1 MTNIASIDIGSHTAR
16 LLISQNIGPPDL
28 FRPLY
33 RKRTYIHLAEGFD
46 KQGEGIITPEAVDRT
61 IEALGDFASLMK
73 QYDVNTPHAVS
84 TGVVRRAVNRDAF
97 LNRIHG
103 QTGLSV
109 RAISGEHEALL
120 TCKGVLHSLDME
132 EGPFCIFDLG
142 GGSTELI
149 FGEREDT
156 FVTSVP
162 LGTIVLTH
170 AFLRADPPDAH
181 EIEALSAYIDEVLKD
196 AVRKE
201 ARDGKHHLL
210 VGTGGTVTTL
220 AAMIYTID
228 GKEIRPERINGLI
241 VEKKQIEDILR
252 HLRPL
257 SIAERMGL
265 RGLDRGRADV
275 ILAGVM
281 VVLRILHFFRSQQMT
296 VSLSDLLEGIL
307 VAYLR
312 GEEYE

>member
-28 FRPLY
+28 FRPLC

-46 KQGEGIITPEAVDRT
+46 NRGEGTITPEAVDRT
-61 IEALGDFASLMK
+61 LEALGDFVSLMK
-73 QYDVNTPHAVS
+73 RYDVNTTHAVS
-84 TGVVRRAVNRDAF
+84 TGVVRRAINRNAF

-103 QTGLSV
+103 QTGISV

-120 TCKGVLHSLDME
+120 TCKGVLHSLAME

-149 FGEREDT
+149 FGGPEDT
-156 FVTSVP
+156 SVTSIP
-162 LGTIVLTH
+162 LGTVVLTH
-170 AFLRADPPDAH
+170 TFLRSDPPDTH
-181 EIEALSAYIDEVLKD
+181 ETEALSTYIDEVLKD
-196 AVRKE
+196 AVQKE
-201 ARDGKHHLL
+201 AWAGKHRLL
-210 VGTGGTVTTL
+210 VGTGGTVATL
-220 AAMIYTID
+220 AAMIFDID
-228 GKEIRPERINGLI
+228 SKEIRPERIDGL
-241 VEKKQIEDILR
+241 VAKKEQIEDILT
-252 HLRPL
+252 HIRPL
-257 SIAERMGL
+257 SITERMGL

-281 VVLRILHFFRSQQMT
+281 VVMRILHFFRSQQMT
-296 VSLSDLLEGIL
+296 ASLSDLLEGIL

>member
-28 FRPLY
+28 FRPLC

-46 KQGEGIITPEAVDRT
+46 NQGEGIITPQAVDRT
-61 IEALGDFASLMK
+61 LNALGDFASLMK
-73 QYDVNTPHAVS
+73 QYDVVTTHAVS
-84 TGVVRRAVNRDAF
+84 TGVVRRALNRDLF

-103 QTGLSV
+103 QTGISV
-109 RAISGEHEALL
+109 RVISGEHEAQL

-132 EGPFCIFDLG
+132 EEPFCIFDLG

-149 FGEREDT
+149 FGGEEDT
-156 FVTSVP
+156 DFTSIP

-170 AFLRADPPDAH
+170 TFLRSDPPDTH
-181 EIEALSAYIDEVLKD
+181 EMEALSQYIDDVLSDAFQKD
-196 AVRKE
+196 AR
-201 ARDGKHHLL
+201 AGTHRHL

-220 AAMIYTID
+220 AAMILRID
-228 GKEIRPERINGLI
+228 SNEIHPEKVHGLV
-241 VEKKQIEDILR
+241 VEKKEIEDIVT
-252 HLRPL
+252 HIRPL
-257 SIAERMGL
+257 TSAERMGL
-265 RGLDRGRADV
+265 RGLDPGRADV

-281 VVLRILHFFRSQQMT
+281 VVMRIVQFFGSSQMT
-296 VSLSDLLEGIL
+296 VSISDLLEGLL
-307 VAYLR
+307 VAYIQ